1 MARKVTVDIELLED
15 FATLSDILFNI
26 AIKKKLTAEEFER
39 MKYVN
44 KLLLTCTDLLN
55 KAIQKH

>member
-15 FATLSDILFNI
+15 LATLSDILFNI
-26 AIKKKLTAEEFER
+26 AIKKNLTEEEFER

-55 KAIQKH
+55 KALER

>member
-1 MARKVTVDIELLED
+1 MTRKVTVDVELLED
-15 FATLSDILFNI
+15 FAAISDILFSI
-26 AIKKKLTAEEFER
+26 AIKKNLTEEEFDR

-55 KAIQKH
+55 KALER

>member
-1 MARKVTVDIELLED
+1 MGRKVTVDIELLED
-15 FATLSDILFNI
+15 FAALSDILFNI
-26 AIKKKLTAEEFER
+26 AIKKKLTDEEFER

-55 KAIQKH
+55 KALEK